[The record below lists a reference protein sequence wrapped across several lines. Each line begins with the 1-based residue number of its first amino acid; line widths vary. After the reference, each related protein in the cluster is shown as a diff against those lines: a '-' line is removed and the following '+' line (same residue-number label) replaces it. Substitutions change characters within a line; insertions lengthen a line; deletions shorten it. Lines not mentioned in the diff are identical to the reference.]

1 MMTPKSTNAD
11 DPEMVA
17 LGALTWV
24 LSDEARA
31 GRLLAVTGLTPE
43 GLRAGVGRRDVLGA
57 VLAFLESYEPDL
69 LACAASMNVRPE
81 VLVDAGRAL
90 G

>member
-1 MMTPKSTNAD
+1 
-11 DPEMVA
+11 MVA

-24 LSDEARA
+24 LSDERRA
-31 GRLLAVTGLTPE
+31 ERLLAVTGLTPE

-57 VLAFLESYEPDL
+57 VLGFLEGHEPDL
-69 LACAASMNVRPE
+69 VACAESMGMRPE
-81 VLVDAGRAL
+81 ALVDAARVL

>member
-1 MMTPKSTNAD
+1 MMMTKSTNAD

-17 LGALTWV
+17 LSALTWV

-69 LACAASMNVRPE
+69 LAGAAAMNVRPE
-81 VLVDAGRAL
+81 DLVDAGRAL